1 MRGAAEATR
10 PGGVD
15 RLPLAREAASP
26 ETPPLVPLLAFQQ
39 LKTGLRGHQST
50 HPSAAANK
58 PPVAGRHVAQLFTTP
73 VSADVPARVPLDLLL
88 GRPGSSRRLA
98 AASPSWE
105 PLPTAPEPVAR
116 HPGGGSPA
124 LFLPSPPRRWACGW
138 SPERGARPLPPS
150 DYSGC
155 GGAIIAP
162 RGLLRAGRWPALSTA
177 VLGAWVGSASAA
189 HQWIATLLEACA
201 GLNPDDVRFQC
212 TEMRSKKSLI
222 LIAQEDGLP
231 VQAALLHWL

>member
-1 MRGAAEATR
+1 MSGVAEATR
-10 PGGVD
+10 AEGVG
-15 RLPLAREAASP
+15 RLLLAREAASP
-26 ETPPLVPLLAFQQ
+26 ETPLLVPLLAFQQ

-124 LFLPSPPRRWACGW
+124 LFLPSPPRRWAHGW
-138 SPERGARPLPPS
+138 SPGRGARPLPSS

-155 GGAIIAP
+155 GRGHHCFA
-162 RGLLRAGRWPALSTA
+162 GLLRARRLAG
-177 VLGAWVGSASAA
+177 
-189 HQWIATLLEACA
+189 
-201 GLNPDDVRFQC
+201 GLNCFLAESAGQRMQAV
-212 TEMRSKKSLI
+212 T
-222 LIAQEDGLP
+222 GLP
-231 VQAALLHWL
+231 FY